1 MELGQTGVAGTGEV
15 AGFGISGDGNI
26 QLLVTGISGI
36 GSTGDVGEEVSASEA
51 IETGVAGTGA
61 IGTVDI
67 LQEFGWGEG
76 AWNEGTWGN

>member
-1 MELGQTGVAGTGEV
+1 M
-15 AGFGISGDGNI
+15 
-26 QLLVTGISGI
+26 
-36 GSTGDVGEEVSASEA
+36 SASEA

-76 AWNEGTWGN
+76 AWSEGTWGN